1 MKLVYTHENRLLVN
15 NAQNMVEQA
24 NINTVL
30 KNEYAAGAMGDI
42 APIDSWM
49 ELWVLDEKDYKQAA
63 LLLDSLASNRQKEDW
78 VCSQCSESN
87 DAAFDFCWQCGKT
100 PAAV

>member
-49 ELWVLDEKDYKQAA
+49 ELWVLDEKDYKQAT
-63 LLLDSLASNRQKEDW
+63 LLLDNIANNRQKEDW
-78 VCSQCSESN
+78 LCRQCSENN
-87 DAAFDFCWQCGKT
+87 DAAFDFCWKCGKT
-100 PAAV
+100 PTAA